1 MRVVL
6 IVTVIFIT
14 FGSANV
20 SIAQEM
26 DTTNKLPEEELG
38 SLDTSDVITEGVPQ
52 EKPAEAENLE
62 EILTTDELEQNPEV
76 LEQPIADSDDS
87 DLTVVNSGDF
97 WTIYRNTANGEYSLH
112 MFGNVPSSKPSAWNG
127 YLNRI
132 NHIEIEEATLTGDF
146 ESYFR
151 SNVFLA
157 LESVRIERSNLSG
170 VTSFANAFYASRAE
184 KIIIKD
190 NDYPTA
196 SSLLTTENMFKYCS
210 SLTEL
215 DVSGLDTSAV
225 TNMTEMFYGCNALK
239 ELDASNFDTSSV
251 TDMNSMFISCSALE
265 KLDVSNFDTSSVTDM
280 NSMFRGCSAL
290 KKLDAS
296 NFDTSSVTNMNNMFF
311 ACASLEELNASNFDT
326 SSVTDMNSMFRYC
339 NKLKKLDISNFDTS
353 SVTDMNS
360 MFRTCSALERV
371 DVSNF
376 DTSSVTDMN
385 RMFDECKSLEI
396 LDVSNFDTNSVTD
409 MGYMFYENE
418 KLKKLDLSN
427 FDTSSVTDMSFMFF
441 QCTGL
446 EELDV
451 SNFDT
456 NSVTNM
462 SYMFYKCAGLEE
474 LDLSN
479 FDTSSVTDMSFMF
492 FQCTGLEELDVSNF
506 DTNSVTN
513 MSYMFYKCAGLEELD
528 LSNFDTSSVTD
539 MSFMFFQST
548 GLKKLDLS
556 NFDTSSVTNMSY
568 MFATCTALKSLY
580 LDNFTD
586 VSGGTVNMFIET
598 SSLTYLFVSHNF
610 KDFSGLENT
619 NWYDEKNWAQFTNR
633 SELQTYHQKQIEPTG
648 YRKGVFHSLT
658 MDAMG
663 GQFDDAEEQKVQNKV
678 PGDYWEEMIPV
689 KEDYYF
695 DGWYVDQDFTSK
707 FDFSMPATAST
718 TIYAKWIENYTVVIP
733 ASISLNETSELKVE
747 GINRGSKTLSV
758 GLNRTAT
765 SISES
770 NELTLAHA
778 ADTTIQCLAPLSWD
792 GSENNP
798 KNAILTLAPGSEI
811 TEGDAVM
818 DIEAPEDIQAG
829 KYTGN
834 LVFSIKYE

>member
-1 MRVVL
+1 MKKISMRVVL

-132 NHIEIEEATLTGDF
+132 NHIEIEGATLTGDF

-418 KLKKLDLSN
+418 KLKK
-427 FDTSSVTDMSFMFF
+427 
-441 QCTGL
+441 
-446 EELDV
+446 
-451 SNFDT
+451 
-456 NSVTNM
+456 
-462 SYMFYKCAGLEE
+462 